1 MTVVQIPAIAIPNLL
16 YEYADA
22 IDGGDFAKAAG
33 LFKHGWILSQGRR
46 VRGNDAIIALW
57 RSWVRVHP
65 DGTPRT
71 RHLVTNPVIN
81 LADDET
87 TASCRSQWTILQ
99 ATDTLP
105 LQPIAS
111 GRYEDRMA
119 VIAGEWRFVERCYV
133 APDLVGDMSSHL
145 SRPISEDT

>member
-1 MTVVQIPAIAIPNLL
+1 MQTPAIAIPNLL

-22 IDGGDFAKAAG
+22 IDGGDFAKAAE
-33 LFKHGWILSQGRR
+33 LFQHGAIVTQGKR
-46 VRGNDAIIALW
+46 VHGSEAIIALW

-71 RHLVTNPVIN
+71 RHLVTNPVID
-81 LADDET
+81 LADDAT
-87 TASCRSQWTILQ
+87 TATCRSQWTILQ

-119 VIAGEWRFVERCYV
+119 VIAGEWRFVERRYV

-145 SRPISEDT
+145 SRPISEDK